1 MGKAVDHREQTQ
13 NIFQSIFNFPQAWGG
28 KFLFSE
34 TKTEE
39 FKLKF
44 PFFQEEKRNVKKTKD

>member
-13 NIFQSIFNFPQAWGG
+13 NIFQKHFQFSSGVGG

-34 TKTEE
+34 TKAEE
-39 FKLKF
+39 FKLKL